1 MSPILLV
8 LQQYQ
13 CDRHAAPLNAHESLY
28 AAQSAVLLK
37 NSAAVLPVNAS
48 SVKRILLF
56 GALIVRS
63 LHCSWTTLSSG
74 VSVAHRLAARL
85 AASWL
90 SPPYG
95 TAERTVT
102 TLVVCP
108 DAARSDRTTART
120 VPLWPRLLVRCELLG
135 VDSVCVSFVCVV

>member
-1 MSPILLV
+1 M
-8 LQQYQ
+8 
-13 CDRHAAPLNAHESLY
+13 
-28 AAQSAVLLK
+28 LLK

-48 SVKRILLF
+48 CVKRILLF

-120 VPLWPRLLVRCELLG
+120 VPLRPIDRSIDRSLPRELFKRWAAACDNSASMYRETAVDEGNRLLL
-135 VDSVCVSFVCVV
+135 F